1 MFKKIAKQDPP
12 KKEVY
17 YSAYDGMSKIYYS
30 LAGVVESMNYI
41 PKLKDTLEL
50 TRLCRDLEE
59 VKNGIRNEL
68 SYDKSNL
75 YDNVEFTHKEFQSI
89 SWKMCCINLSATVM
103 KLAELFYKMSCKFIT
118 HPERTREETLNQLKH
133 LNAELVVFNMFAA
146 INNDMSKLSSL
157 TAQLSRLI
165 NLPEDYTPLKNDIL
179 IGDLELQSEVYVFLN
194 KFTPLS
200 EAEPMLSL
208 TYLNIFLLKDYMN
221 EFELENYLLN
231 INMKLL
237 TLEPRAYVYDIISR
251 GKKQEE
257 K

>member
-1 MFKKIAKQDPP
+1 MFKKSIKQDPP
-12 KKEVY
+12 KREIH

-30 LAGVVESMNYI
+30 LAGVVESMNYL

-68 SYDKSNL
+68 SYDKSYL
-75 YDNVEFTHKEFQSI
+75 YDNIEFTYKAFQYI
-89 SWKMCCINLSATVM
+89 AWKMYYIRLADIVM
-103 KLAELFYKMSCKFIT
+103 ELAKLFYKMSYTFIT

-133 LNAELVVFNMFAA
+133 PNTELVVFNMFAA

-157 TAQLSRLI
+157 TAQLSRLTD
-165 NLPEDYTPLKNDIL
+165 LPETYTPLKNDIL
-179 IGDLELQSEVYVFLN
+179 IGGLELQSEVYVFLD
-194 KFTPLS
+194 KFTPFS
-200 EAEPMLSL
+200 EIEPMLSL
-208 TYLNIFLLKDYMN
+208 TSLNIFLLKDYMD
-221 EFELENYLLN
+221 EFELETYLLN

-251 GKKQEE
+251 NKKQEE